1 MIIMK
6 TEFRRRLKP
15 MCKFVI
21 CNKVLSKFC
30 IAVKKKSREPKCLIT
45 ERQKL
50 YSSCTE
56 AWWIFTTF
64 FFLFVYF
71 GFPKDFSREL
81 IELVELSVGVDF
93 ISQTYPVEQ
102 IWL

>member
-6 TEFRRRLKP
+6 TEFTRRLKP

-21 CNKVLSKFC
+21 CNKVVSKFC
-30 IAVKKKSREPKCLIT
+30 IAVKEKSREPKFLIT
-45 ERQKL
+45 ETQKL
-50 YSSCTE
+50 DSSCTE
-56 AWWIFTTF
+56 VWWIFKP

-102 IWL
+102 IWP

>member
-1 MIIMK
+1 MS
-6 TEFRRRLKP
+6 
-15 MCKFVI
+15 
-21 CNKVLSKFC
+21 KVC
-30 IAVKKKSREPKCLIT
+30 IAVKEKSKEPKFLIT

-56 AWWIFTTF
+56 VWWIFTTF
-64 FFLFVYF
+64 FFCLFILV
-71 GFPKDFSREL
+71 FPKIFPL
-81 IELVELSVGVDF
+81 KIELVELSVGVDF